1 MIKKL
6 IPIILLTLMTS
17 CSLFFSGKDSY
28 ERQLELSEN
37 LQNQNEH
44 NHVPGEHPLENIEIT
59 SEDFEWLV
67 YELSGDKYL
76 GRGIGQEGGV
86 NSSKQILD
94 WFEYFHLTESWLEE
108 FEVLRGTK
116 NVESEL
122 EYDSESE
129 EQISFEKEIDFSPI
143 DYTADG
149 DVEGKAWFLGYG
161 IAENES
167 DWNDWIDDEG
177 NSINLE
183 GGIAIMILGLPDVE
197 EDHPLNLRENRRLGM
212 LRVKTQVAKE
222 HGASAV
228 LFIYL
233 GSDNPGGLINVGG
246 TIRWGAS
253 PIPIGLITSET
264 YSKIFDDSIADWG
277 KTRGENLKSI
287 KKTSEKTL
295 AFSTEVELDYV
306 TAFNVIGYL
315 DSGKDK
321 TFVIG
326 GHKDHMGTNS
336 SGEVYWGADDNASG
350 TSGVLE
356 LANYYSHMPP
366 EERPGNFYFM
376 LFDAEESG
384 LLGSRYFT
392 NNNPEIMEEIDFM
405 LNLDMIGRYSDNEKI
420 LMGGIN
426 SSELFESDEF
436 WSKLTGLNQNLN
448 FEKSTFGD
456 GRSDHAPFIDKGVPA
471 MFIFTGIHDDY
482 HTPTDT
488 PDKVDYEGLEEIGKF
503 SISLIDLV
511 ASSIDLNISWEE
523 DSTPEIADEEE
534 VMPES
539 GWRSWFGSIP
549 DYADSGDSGYLI
561 GGISKASPAEKAGLQ
576 AKDRIVKINSTEI
589 KNLEDFMYAL
599 GKYKPGETIKVTYI
613 RENEQYEVDLKLE
626 SRESR

>member
-1 MIKKL
+1 MKKL
-6 IPIILLTLMTS
+6 FPIILLSLITS
-17 CSLFFSGKDSY
+17 CSQSQDSY
-28 ERQLELSEN
+28 EQQAQLSKN
-37 LQNQNEH
+37 LQETNEH
-44 NHVPGEHPLENIEIT
+44 NHGNEDHPLGNIEIT
-59 SEDFEWLV
+59 AEDFEWLV

-86 NSSKQILD
+86 SSSKQILD

-108 FEVLRGTK
+108 FEVLLGTK

-122 EYDSESE
+122 GYGSK
-129 EQISFEKEIDFSPI
+129 SFEKGIDFSPI
-143 DYTADG
+143 DYTANG

-167 DWNDWIDDEG
+167 DWNDWVDAEG
-177 NSINLE
+177 NKINLE
-183 GGIAIMILGLPDVE
+183 GGIAVMILGLPDVE

-264 YSKIFDDSIADWG
+264 YSEIFSDADVS
-277 KTRGENLKSI
+277 LKP
-287 KKTSEKTL
+287 KKAPAEKTL
-295 AFSTEVELDYV
+295 SFSTKVELDYV

-321 TFVIG
+321 TFVVG
-326 GHKDHMGTNS
+326 GHKDHMGENS
-336 SGEVYWGADDNASG
+336 SGEIYWGADDNASG

-366 EERPGNFYFM
+366 EERPANFYFM

-405 LNLDMIGRYSDNEKI
+405 LNLDMVGRYSDNEKI
-420 LMGGIN
+420 LMGGMN

-436 WSKLTGLNQNLN
+436 WSGLTGLNQNLN

-456 GRSDHAPFIDKGVPA
+456 GRSDHAPFIDKGIPA

-511 ASSIDLNISWEE
+511 ASSIDLNVLSEE
-523 DSTPEIADEEE
+523 DIAPEFIEEKEEE
-534 VMPES
+534 AMPES

-576 AKDRIVKINSTEI
+576 AKDRIIKINSTEI
-589 KNLEDFMYAL
+589 KSLEDFMYAL
-599 GKYKPGETIKVTYI
+599 EKYKPGETIKVTYI

>member
-1 MIKKL
+1 MKKIL
-6 IPIILLTLMTS
+6 SIILLTLMTG
-17 CSLFFSGKDSY
+17 CSLFFSGKDAY
-28 ERQLELSEN
+28 ERQVTLSEE
-37 LQNQNEH
+37 LLVADEH
-44 NHVPGEHPLENIEIT
+44 DHHVEDHPLGDIEIT

-67 YELSGDKYL
+67 YELSGEKYS

-86 NSSKQILD
+86 NSSKQMLE

-108 FEVLRGTK
+108 FEVLLGTK
-116 NVESEL
+116 SVESEL
-122 EYDSESE
+122 KYDSK
-129 EQISFEKEIDFSPI
+129 SFEKEIDFSPI
-143 DYTADG
+143 NYTADG
-149 DVEGKAWFLGYG
+149 NAEGKAWFLGYG

-167 DWNDWIDDEG
+167 DWNDWVDAEG
-177 NSINLE
+177 NKINLE
-183 GGIAIMILGLPDVE
+183 GGIAIMVLGLPDVE

-212 LRVKTQVAKE
+212 LRYKTQVAKE
-222 HGASAV
+222 HGASAA

-233 GSDNPGGLINVGG
+233 GSDNPGGLIDIGG

-253 PIPIGLITSET
+253 SLPIGLVTSKVYTE
-264 YSKIFDDSIADWG
+264 IFDDADWD
-277 KTRGENLKSI
+277 KPIKSKKSPSEN
-287 KKTSEKTL
+287 TL
-295 AFSTEVELDYV
+295 SFSTKVELDYV

-321 TFVIG
+321 TFVVG

-350 TSGVLE
+350 TAGVLE
-356 LANYYSHMPP
+356 LANYYSHMPA

-376 LFDAEESG
+376 LFDAEEMG

-392 NNNPEIMEEIDFM
+392 NNNPEIMEELDFM
-405 LNLDMIGRYSDNEKI
+405 LNLDMVGRYSDNEKI

-426 SSELFESDEF
+426 SSEIFESDEF
-436 WSKLTGLNQNLN
+436 WSELTALNENLN

-482 HTPTDT
+482 HTPADT

-503 SISLIDLV
+503 SISLLDLIASTMESKTPHSEEV
-511 ASSIDLNISWEE
+511 APYTGEE
-523 DSTPEIADEEE
+523 EGDE
-534 VMPES
+534 VMPED
-539 GWRSWFGSIP
+539 GWRSWFGSMP

-561 GGISKASPAEKAGLQ
+561 GGISKESPAEKAGLQ
-576 AKDRIVKINSTEI
+576 AKDRIIKINTTEI

-599 GKYKPGETIKVTYI
+599 NKYKPGETIKVKFI
-613 RENEQYEVDLKLE
+613 RENQEYEVDLTLE
-626 SRESR
+626 SRQDR

>member
-1 MIKKL
+1 MKIKKIL
-6 IPIILLTLMTS
+6 SIILLITTAG
-17 CSLFFSGKDSY
+17 CSLFTSGKDSY
-28 ERQLELSEN
+28 ERQVALSED
-37 LQNQNEH
+37 LQKENEH
-44 NHVPGEHPLENIEIT
+44 NHVAGEHPLENIEIT

-86 NSSKQILD
+86 ESSKQMLE

-108 FEVLRGTK
+108 FEVLLGTK
-116 NVESEL
+116 SVESEL
-122 EYDSESE
+122 KYDSR
-129 EQISFEKEIDFSPI
+129 SFEKEVDFSAI

-167 DWNDWIDDEG
+167 DWNDWVDAEG
-177 NSINLE
+177 NKLDLE
-183 GGIAIMILGLPDVE
+183 GGIAVMILGLPDVE

-212 LRVKTQVAKE
+212 LRVKTQIAKE

-264 YSKIFDDSIADWG
+264 YSEIFNDSIRDWG
-277 KTRGENLKSI
+277 ESLKSR
-287 KKTSEKTL
+287 KTTSEKTL
-295 AFSTEVELDYV
+295 SFSTKVELNYV

-326 GHKDHMGTNS
+326 GHKDHMGINE
-336 SGEVYWGADDNASG
+336 SGEVFWGADDNASG
-350 TSGVLE
+350 TAGVLE
-356 LANYYSHMPP
+356 LANYYSHMPA
-366 EERPGNFYFM
+366 EDRPGNFYFM

-384 LLGSRYFT
+384 LLGSRYFV
-392 NNNPEIMEEIDFM
+392 NNNPEIMEELDFM
-405 LNLDMIGRYSDNEKI
+405 LNLDMVGRYSDNEKI

-426 SSELFESDEF
+426 SSEIFETDEF
-436 WSKLTGLNQNLN
+436 WSALIGLNQNLN

-471 MFIFTGIHDDY
+471 MFVFTGVHDDY
-482 HTPTDT
+482 HTPADT
-488 PDKVDYEGLEEIGKF
+488 PDKVDYEGLEEIGNF
-503 SISLIDLV
+503 SISLIDL
-511 ASSIDLNISWEE
+511 
-523 DSTPEIADEEE
+523 IAATMNLDVSQEGDTMPYVEEE
-534 VMPES
+534 EEELMPES
-539 GWRSWFGSIP
+539 GWRSWFGSMP
-549 DYADSGDSGYLI
+549 DYADNGDSGYLI
-561 GGISKASPAEKAGLQ
+561 GGITKASPAEKAGLQ
-576 AKDRIVKINSTEI
+576 AKDRIIKINTTEI

-599 GKYKPGETIKVTYI
+599 NKYKPGETIKVKFI
-613 RENEQYEVDLKLE
+613 RENEEYEVDLTLE
-626 SRESR
+626 SRQDR